1 VRLSLAVALLVGIA
15 APAALAQTAPPS
27 SPAPLAERLTGSARD
42 DYEAGRLSLSYHD
55 NVGAMVRFRR
65 AYRQTPDPRLLANMA
80 LCEKEMQHYGRAAS
94 LFERALDEGGALFT
108 PGQVAQIRAL
118 IGECLPRTGLLR
130 VTVDVPGAQVRVD
143 DEPAGRAPLPAD
155 VRVDR
160 GNHRVEVTSSGHRP
174 FVAEVPVADENPVPV
189 EVHLERQV
197 PDAVVLVRA
206 PADAAVAIDGR
217 NVGRGVWQG
226 RVAAGKHALRVTA
239 DGMSPYETSLDVT
252 ADQSRTVDVT
262 LQRDRGVPV
271 WLWIAGGA
279 VAVVAVVVASASTFH
294 SSDHGAAG
302 DAPAMT
308 GLRLS
313 W

>member
-1 VRLSLAVALLVGIA
+1 L
-15 APAALAQTAPPS
+15 
-27 SPAPLAERLTGSARD
+27 
-42 DYEAGRLSLSYHD
+42 LSYHD
-55 NVGAMVRFRR
+55 VVGAMVRFRR

-80 LCEKEMQHYGRAAS
+80 LCEKEMQHYGRAAT
-94 LFERALDEGGALFT
+94 LFQRALDEGAASFT

-130 VTVDVPGAQVRVD
+130 VTVDVPGAQVRID

-160 GNHRVEVTSSGHRP
+160 GNHRVEVTSSGYRP
-174 FVAEVPVADENPVPV
+174 FVREVPVADDVPVPV
-189 EVHLERQV
+189 EAHLEPQV
-197 PDAVVLVRA
+197 AEGVVLVRA
-206 PADAAVAIDGR
+206 PPEAAVAIDGHV
-217 NVGRGVWQG
+217 VGRGAWQG
-226 RVAAGKHALRVTA
+226 RVVAGTHALRVTA
-239 DGMSPYETSLDVT
+239 DGMAPYETKLEVA
-252 ADQSRTVDVT
+252 ADQSRAVDVT
-262 LQRDRGVPV
+262 LHRDRGLPV

-302 DAPAMT
+302 DAPGT
-308 GLRLS
+308 TVLRLS